1 MKKVIIILCTIQ
13 LAIVVGA
20 FMYSISVPLMRGNI
34 NPDIIGYGFIHNDA
48 ETNRYYVS
56 IDSAKYFVTEVTSA
70 VLPSFPVK
78 YDIEDTKARV
88 ATVFTSDKF
97 AGYQAMAGIEDDV
110 KIIERAYKNPFL
122 EVVSYSR
129 AYYLAALFWPAFL
142 VLMFILFTSHQRQG
156 QILP

>member
-1 MKKVIIILCTIQ
+1 MRKFITILCILQ

-20 FMYSISVPLMRGNI
+20 TVYSISVPLIRGKV
-34 NPDIIGYGFIHNDA
+34 NPVIIGYDFICHDA

-56 IDSAKYFVTEVTSA
+56 IDSVKYFITEVTDA

-78 YDIEDTKARV
+78 YNIEDTKASI

-97 AGYQAMAGIEDDV
+97 AGYQAMAGIEKDV

-122 EVVSYSR
+122 EVVSYNR
-129 AYYLAALFWPAFL
+129 AYYLAGLFWPAVVGLF
-142 VLMFILFTSHQRQG
+142 FITITSSYPKQV
-156 QILP
+156 